1 MATDTM
7 PARMAARARL
17 AGASGAGCL
26 IVAWAGFMAGALFP
40 VGPAYPFKAVA
51 CFAALMAIAL
61 RLAGDHPF
69 SRLGPANQITIV
81 RAMLVGLTAALLGEP
96 ATSALASAAI
106 VAAAV
111 TSVLDGVDGWVAR
124 RSGMASRFGARFDV
138 ETDALLI
145 MALAGLVWYHE
156 KAGAWVLL
164 CGLMRYAFVAG
175 GWLLPWLAGPL
186 TPTRRGRVVA
196 VSQVVGLTVA
206 LLPVV
211 TPPASALVALAT
223 LAALIWSFAIDVG
236 RLWRQ
241 RAGESEGRSP
251 SDS

>member
-1 MATDTM
+1 M

-17 AGASGAGCL
+17 AGAAGAGCL
-26 IVAWAGFMAGALFP
+26 IVACAGFVARAFIG
-40 VGPAYPFKAVA
+40 VGPAYPLKAVA

-69 SRLGPANQITIV
+69 SRLGPANQITLA
-81 RAMLVGLTAALLGEP
+81 RAMLAGLTAALIGEP
-96 ATSALASAAI
+96 ATPALASAAI

-111 TSVLDGVDGWVAR
+111 TSVLDGLDGWTAR

-145 MALAGLVWYHE
+145 MALAGLVWYHG
-156 KAGAWVLL
+156 KAGPWVLA

-175 GWLLPWLAGPL
+175 GWMLTWLAGPL
-186 TPTRRGRVVA
+186 TPTRRGRAVA
-196 VSQVVGLTVA
+196 VSQVVGLNIA
-206 LLPVV
+206 LLPAV
-211 TPPASALVALAT
+211 TRPASALVALTT
-223 LAALIWSFAIDVG
+223 LAALIWSFAIDIG

-241 RAGESEGRSP
+241 RAIGHGSG
-251 SDS
+251 